1 MSEHAATLDPTA
13 TGTTADVS
21 ATWTETRLVRR
32 GLALVVV
39 FWWVA
44 TGLIIAMQRT
54 EGTRLV
60 ALVVATA
67 LAAMGLRELIVSRDD
82 RTAAGARLS
91 FLGGAMLWGWISVTF
106 YGGFVTGFAPEVAV
120 PPAPSWAAV
129 PPAIAATLVSDLSA
143 LFILALAA
151 FAVRGAHNRTG
162 VTAFAIF
169 WSVQQ
174 VAKLNVF
181 FGVENPA
188 GNFLPQHLAYLQQF
202 FGPRQNSWL
211 LWTSLAALSA
221 VTWWYARRGV
231 RARTAGERQAQV
243 LYATIVGLAVLEI
256 AILGMR
262 IETTPWDA
270 FLRARG
276 T

>member
-1 MSEHAATLDPTA
+1 MSEHAAALD
-13 TGTTADVS
+13 S
-21 ATWTETRLVRR
+21 AVAEPAARAFAEQRLVRR
-32 GLALVVV
+32 GFALVVV

-44 TGLIIAMQRT
+44 TGLIIAMQRS

-67 LAAMGLRELIVSRDD
+67 LAALGLRELLASRADAS
-82 RTAAGARLS
+82 AAGARLS
-91 FLGGAMLWGWISVTF
+91 FLGGAMLWGWVSVTF
-106 YGGFVTGFAPEVAV
+106 YGGFVTGFAPTAPV
-120 PPAPSWAAV
+120 PAAPSWAAV
-129 PPAIAATLVSDLSA
+129 PPAIAATLVSDLA
-143 LFILALAA
+143 AIGILGLAA
-151 FAVRGAHNRTG
+151 FAVRGAPNRTG

-169 WSVQQ
+169 WGVQQ

-211 LWTSLAALSA
+211 LWVSLVALSA
-221 VTWWYARRGV
+221 VTGWHARRAA
-231 RARTAGERQAQV
+231 RAPTAGRRQAEV

-276 T
+276 G